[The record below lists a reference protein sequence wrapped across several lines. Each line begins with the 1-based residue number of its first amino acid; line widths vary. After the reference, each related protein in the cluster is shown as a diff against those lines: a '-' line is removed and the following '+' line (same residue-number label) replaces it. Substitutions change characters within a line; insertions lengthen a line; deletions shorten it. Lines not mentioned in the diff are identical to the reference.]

1 MREFRITFT
10 REQGVNVEAETEAEA
25 REIVKN
31 KDWEYG
37 MEWDNHNIEILDVEE
52 LP

>member
-10 REQGVNVEAETEAEA
+10 RELGVNVEAETEREA

-31 KDWEYG
+31 KEWEYG
-37 MEWDNHNIEILDVEE
+37 MEWDNDDIQIISVEE
-52 LP
+52 I